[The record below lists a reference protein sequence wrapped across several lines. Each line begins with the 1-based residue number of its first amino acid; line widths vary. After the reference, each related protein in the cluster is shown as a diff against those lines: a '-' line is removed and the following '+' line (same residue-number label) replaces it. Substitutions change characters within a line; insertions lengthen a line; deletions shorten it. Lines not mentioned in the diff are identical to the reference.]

1 MHTSLRLYGLMAPVD
16 QIPTSTALTSLLGFI
31 MKGSIHYSIETD
43 SVIFYSPV
51 KDTVVVNDRYIYN
64 CEYTVFILSIVKG
77 GDQDALV
84 NMEDTSLVMIVI
96 IHVHPS

>member
-1 MHTSLRLYGLMAPVD
+1 MHTSLTLYGLMAPVD

-43 SVIFYSPV
+43 SIVFYSPV
-51 KDTVVVNDRYIYN
+51 KDTVVVNDRYIYITAN
-64 CEYTVFILSIVKG
+64 TLYSSIVKG
-77 GDQDALV
+77 GDQDVLV